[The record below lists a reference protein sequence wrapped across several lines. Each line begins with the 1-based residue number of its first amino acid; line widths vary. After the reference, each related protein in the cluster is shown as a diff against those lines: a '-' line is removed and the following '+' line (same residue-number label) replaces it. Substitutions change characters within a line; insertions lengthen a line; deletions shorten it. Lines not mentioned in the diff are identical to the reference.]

1 MTTSIS
7 FSGIDGAG
15 KSTVVNLMSEHLLK
29 NQMNVSNYHFRYFI
43 LPNRNLK
50 EDSNPFRYLDNED
63 EQKKSLSVLC
73 LLRVL
78 YISLDY
84 LIGWLVHGFSFGSKK
99 KIVLFDRYKYDL
111 VISPKRIGI
120 FLPSWVMK
128 LAFLLIP
135 DCDYNI
141 FLVGDPDLIISR
153 KAEAPRSEIIRQEK
167 LLNKY
172 ANKSKKCLIIDISD
186 KTPIEIV
193 NIVNIW
199 VFGKSLTNNAAN
211 IFNN

>member
-120 FLPSWVMK
+120 FLPS
-128 LAFLLIP
+128 
-135 DCDYNI
+135 C
-141 FLVGDPDLIISR
+141 
-153 KAEAPRSEIIRQEK
+153 
-167 LLNKY
+167 
-172 ANKSKKCLIIDISD
+172 
-186 KTPIEIV
+186 
-193 NIVNIW
+193 
-199 VFGKSLTNNAAN
+199 
-211 IFNN
+211 